1 MTITELYLLLV
12 AFVLFAAVCVLMA
25 LRHFDSREADQL
37 AQKLRDEQARVRHY
51 QDRNAELRA
60 ELDSAQSKGGRRLT
74 AIWTTYLDSLPVT
87 SPEDP
92 R

>member
-1 MTITELYLLLV
+1 MTTTELYLLLI
-12 AFVLFAAVCVLMA
+12 AFALFAAVCVLIT

-37 AQKLRDEQARVRHY
+37 AQQLRDEQARVRHY
-51 QDRNAELRA
+51 QTRNAELRA
-60 ELDSAQSKGGRRLT
+60 ELATGQSKGGRRLT